1 MNQLARHYGQMIGVQ
16 YGEPF
21 LTKELMQVE
30 DVMAMN
36 VRSI

>member
-1 MNQLARHYGQMIGVQ
+1 VK

-21 LTKELMQVE
+21 LTNELIQVE
-30 DVMAMN
+30 DVVAMP

>member
-1 MNQLARHYGQMIGVQ
+1 VK

-30 DVMAMN
+30 DVVAMS

>member
-1 MNQLARHYGQMIGVQ
+1 MIGVR

-21 LTKELMQVE
+21 LTKELAKVD
-30 DVMAMN
+30 DVVDMS